1 MMTSRKSYFKALI
14 CIGLCMATAM
24 ASINLLMGA
33 NNINKQGI
41 MGRVNEA
48 QAALPKITA
57 EPKDLVMF
65 FGSSMTGAGFS
76 PRQFDRALAKQGIEI
91 TSFNFGFGGLNPY
104 FQDLLSRRI
113 AEQFIESDRHL
124 KLAIIE
130 FNPFQ
135 ATKTRWNR
143 ALPNADAFI
152 TMLASNNELLD
163 IAKNDIT
170 RGARLFNIKYIRNNV
185 SAEMITSF
193 YANELFPPQRPQ
205 EFKDDEHTISE
216 RKRLEKLLNEHFEKD
231 YPNYVDARWS
241 YPWQGGGTIPEERS
255 AQTLELFNQY
265 YDVLQTDARMKNFRL
280 GRIRSADI
288 EKLNFEPLLIEHFIK
303 LIKNFQTISDNVE
316 VVMLPKNSKWIH
328 NTPAA
333 KKRLAKAIN
342 EIEKATGVTIKD
354 HQDITE
360 ITADMFSDAT
370 HLSRYRGGVAY
381 TKFLIQEFSKL
392 LQ

>member
-1 MMTSRKSYFKALI
+1 MMTSRKTYFKALI

-24 ASINLLMGA
+24 TSINLLMSA
-33 NNINKQGI
+33 NEVNKQGI

-76 PRQFDRALAKQGIEI
+76 PRQFDRALAKQGKEV

-113 AEQFIESDRHL
+113 TEQFIESDRRL

-143 ALPNADAFI
+143 ALPNADAFV
-152 TMLASNNELLD
+152 TMLASNKELID

-170 RGARLFNIKYIRNNV
+170 RGARLFNIKYVRNNV
-185 SAEMITSF
+185 SAEMVTSF
-193 YANELFPPQRPQ
+193 YADTLFPPQRPQ

-216 RKRLEKLLNEHFEKD
+216 RKRLEKLLSEQFKKD
-231 YPNYVDARWS
+231 YPDYVNARWS

-255 AQTLELFNQY
+255 AETLELFNQY
-265 YDVLQTDARMKNFRL
+265 YDVLLTDARMKNFRL

-288 EKLNFEPLLIEHFIK
+288 EELNFEPLLIEHFIK
-303 LIKNFQTISDNVE
+303 LVRNFQTISDNVE

-328 NTPAA
+328 NSPAA

-342 EIEKATGVTIKD
+342 QIEKATGVTIQD
-354 HQDITE
+354 HQDIAE
-360 ITADMFSDAT
+360 ITPDMFSDAT
-370 HLSRYRGGVAY
+370 HLSSYRGGVAY
-381 TKFLIQEFSKL
+381 TKLLIQEFSEL
-392 LQ
+392 IH